1 MSCEKISKSLVSY
14 LDGRASGRERGEV
27 EAHLKLCAECR
38 ERAEEFRRLWSA
50 MAEAPAIEPSF
61 GFDARLRQRI
71 AAEPRRKAW
80 AWLAPSP
87 RLAAS
92 VALLV
97 GLAVFVSL
105 RPNRTAAPGNQAV
118 NSEEQFQMIK
128 DLGVLEN
135 YDVLSNFDALS
146 DLPAAQQTSDQGE
159 QPQQQKPATSPGT
172 GESWNNPAMGF
183 SELHASR
190 GL

>member
-14 LDGRASGRERGEV
+14 LDGRASERERAAV
-27 EAHLKLCAECR
+27 EEHLKACAECR
-38 ERAEEFRRLWSA
+38 ERAEEFRRLWSV
-50 MAEAPAIEPSF
+50 MAEVPAAETSSVPAF

-71 AAEPRRKAW
+71 AAEPRRKLW
-80 AWLAPSP
+80 AWMVPSP

-97 GLAVFVSL
+97 GLAVFVSV
-105 RPNRTAAPGNQAV
+105 RPRHPAQPVNTQAS
-118 NSEEQFQMIK
+118 SEEQFQMIK

-146 DLPAAQQTSDQGE
+146 DLPAAQSSE
-159 QPQQQKPATSPGT
+159 EPEQQKQKDPGT
-172 GESWNNPAMGF
+172 GESWNGAAGVKA
-183 SELHASR
+183 SE